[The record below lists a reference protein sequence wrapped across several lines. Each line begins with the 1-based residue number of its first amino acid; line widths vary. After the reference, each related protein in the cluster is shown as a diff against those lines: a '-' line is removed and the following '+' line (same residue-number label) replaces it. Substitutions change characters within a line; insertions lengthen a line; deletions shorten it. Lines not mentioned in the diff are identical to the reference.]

1 MRSRQK
7 RALFQREF
15 GAALLPRG
23 FVYRENMFLRLH
35 PGEVL
40 LAVGLDLAPSGGGY
54 VEYGALPFCNGI
66 SRPPFSGLARVAVR
80 DGRRWED
87 IFHAREQ
94 WQVME
99 EQSAQLER
107 QWRENPCARSMEAVR
122 AIEELS
128 YLKRFYE
135 QYFSFFKDVFER
147 FARVTSTREALAFH
161 EWAIGFYNAN
171 PMPSILECVA
181 VGEYEKALAYARF
194 ALERTQ
200 KTWQGNLQ
208 SRLDP
213 PERGKRNAK
222 SRAGT
227 QRISKPGAEEK
238 SGGHTARKTGCG
250 RPRTRALWA
259 LSGTDCREQGAFF
272 SELRGDFSG
281 NGGLS
286 AQFVCTAFGAETDA
300 PGFVGFGR
308 ERQIRAA
315 LGRASC
321 FSASGMRA
329 GILFWL

>member
-7 RALFQREF
+7 RALFQSEF

-40 LAVGLDLAPSGGGY
+40 LAVGLYLSPSGGGY

-80 DGRRWED
+80 DGRRWAN

-94 WQVME
+94 WQAME

-107 QWRENPCARSMEAVR
+107 QWREKPCGFDAEAVR
-122 AIEELS
+122 AMSELS

-135 QYFSFFKDVFER
+135 QYFNFFEDVFER

-171 PMPSILECVA
+171 PMPPILECVA

-200 KTWQGNLQ
+200 KTRQGNLQ
-208 SRLDP
+208 SRLNQ

-222 SRAGT
+222 RAQERREYQNLALKKNQEAIRRAEQDVDDL
-227 QRISKPGAEEK
+227 QRGRY
-238 SGGHTARKTGCG
+238 GRFQARI
-250 RPRTRALWA
+250 AANEA
-259 LSGTDCREQGAFF
+259 LSFQSC
-272 SELRGDFSG
+272 
-281 NGGLS
+281 
-286 AQFVCTAFGAETDA
+286 AEIFPEMVD
-300 PGFVGFGR
+300 
-308 ERQIRAA
+308 
-315 LGRASC
+315 
-321 FSASGMRA
+321 
-329 GILFWL
+329 

>member
-40 LAVGLDLAPSGGGY
+40 LAVGLDLAPSSGGY
-54 VEYGALPFCNGI
+54 VEYGVLPFCNGI

-200 KTWQGNLQ
+200 KTWQGNLK

-213 PERGKRNAK
+213 PERGKRNAN
-222 SRAGT
+222 RA
-227 QRISKPGAEEK
+227 QELREYQNLALKKNQEAIRRAKQDVDDLEY
-238 SGGHTARKTGCG
+238 G
-250 RPRTRALWA
+250 RYGRFQAQIAANKA
-259 LSGTDCREQGAFF
+259 LSFQSCAEIFP
-272 SELRGDFSG
+272 EMEERG
-281 NGGLS
+281 
-286 AQFVCTAFGAETDA
+286 
-300 PGFVGFGR
+300 
-308 ERQIRAA
+308 
-315 LGRASC
+315 
-321 FSASGMRA
+321 
-329 GILFWL
+329 